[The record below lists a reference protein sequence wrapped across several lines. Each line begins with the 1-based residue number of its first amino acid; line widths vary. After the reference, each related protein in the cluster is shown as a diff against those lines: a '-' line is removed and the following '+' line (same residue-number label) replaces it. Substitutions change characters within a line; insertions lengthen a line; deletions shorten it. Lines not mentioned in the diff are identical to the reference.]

1 MKVGIACAAVVAMVN
16 STSMTEVIL
25 ETVIITETTAKT
37 ALGVALV
44 AMEATIVVV
53 VNVHTEVVMILD
65 NLARGTADK

>member
-16 STSMTEVIL
+16 STSMTQVIL
-25 ETVIITETTAKT
+25 EAVIITETTAKT